1 MSEKPLISVVVP
13 VYNVAKYLKKSI
25 ESIVNQTYTNLE
37 IILVDDGSKDESGE
51 ICEDYSL
58 KDSRIIVI
66 HKPNGGLSDAR
77 NASIKQA
84 KGEYITFVDS
94 DDTIDYDMIE
104 FLYDLIL
111 KFHTKM
117 SICCQTEIF
126 ENTNKKNV
134 IGNNEKL
141 KLTGKECIRR
151 MLYHDIVDTSA
162 WAKLSSTELFKTV
175 KFPKG
180 KIYEDIATTY
190 KLFQKCDYVAC
201 GFESKYN
208 YMVRNDSLTR
218 VNFSE
223 NKFQLLE
230 MTDKMGVDV
239 VKIYPDLA
247 DAVLRRRVYARFA
260 LLNNMLD
267 IDESFIPARANIVNF
282 ILDNKKVVLTSNC
295 VPLRDKVG
303 IIALM
308 CGFCVYRF
316 MWNVYTYIKK

>member
-77 NASIKQA
+77 NAGIKQA

-180 KIYEDIATTY
+180 KILLQHINCF
-190 KLFQKCDYVAC
+190 KNVIML
-201 GFESKYN
+201 
-208 YMVRNDSLTR
+208 R
-218 VNFSE
+218 VDLKVNITIW
-223 NKFQLLE
+223 LE
-230 MTDKMGVDV
+230 M
-239 VKIYPDLA
+239 
-247 DAVLRRRVYARFA
+247 
-260 LLNNMLD
+260 
-267 IDESFIPARANIVNF
+267 
-282 ILDNKKVVLTSNC
+282 IL
-295 VPLRDKVG
+295 
-303 IIALM
+303 
-308 CGFCVYRF
+308 
-316 MWNVYTYIKK
+316 

>member
-1 MSEKPLISVVVP
+1 MNEKPLISVVVP

-37 IILVDDGSKDESGE
+37 IILVDDGSKDESGD

-77 NASIKQA
+77 NAGIKQA

-111 KFHTKM
+111 KFNTKM

-162 WAKLSSTELFKTV
+162 WAKLYSTKLFRTV

-190 KLFQKCDYVAC
+190 RLFQKCDY
-201 GFESKYN
+201 
-208 YMVRNDSLTR
+208 LTR
-218 VNFSE
+218 VHFSE

-230 MTDKMGVDV
+230 MTDKMGLDV
-239 VKIYPDLA
+239 IKFYPDLA

-267 IDESFIPARANIVNF
+267 IDESFIPARAKIVKF
-282 ILDNKKVVLTSNC
+282 ILDNKKVMLTSNC
-295 VPLRDKVG
+295 VPCRDKFG

-308 CGFCVYRF
+308 CGFCFYHF
-316 MWNVYTYIKK
+316 MWNVYTYIYK

>member
-1 MSEKPLISVVVP
+1 MNEKPLISVVVP

-37 IILVDDGSKDESGE
+37 IILVDDGSKDESGD

-77 NASIKQA
+77 NAGIKQA

-111 KFHTKM
+111 KFNTKM

-151 MLYHDIVDTSA
+151 MILLIHQHG
-162 WAKLSSTELFKTV
+162 L
-175 KFPKG
+175 
-180 KIYEDIATTY
+180 
-190 KLFQKCDYVAC
+190 
-201 GFESKYN
+201 N
-208 YMVRNDSLTR
+208 YILQSC
-218 VNFSE
+218 
-223 NKFQLLE
+223 LE
-230 MTDKMGVDV
+230 Q
-239 VKIYPDLA
+239 
-247 DAVLRRRVYARFA
+247 
-260 LLNNMLD
+260 
-267 IDESFIPARANIVNF
+267 
-282 ILDNKKVVLTSNC
+282 
-295 VPLRDKVG
+295 
-303 IIALM
+303 
-308 CGFCVYRF
+308 
-316 MWNVYTYIKK
+316 

>member
-1 MSEKPLISVVVP
+1 MKHISFVVP
-13 VYNVAKYLKKSI
+13 VFNEEA
-25 ESIVNQTYTNLE
+25 NLRE
-37 IILVDDGSKDESGE
+37 FYQRLTDIMSALPYEYDLTFVDDGSKDESGD

-77 NASIKQA
+77 NAGIKQA

-111 KFHTKM
+111 KFNTKM

-162 WAKLSSTELFKTV
+162 WAKLYSTKLFRTV

-190 KLFQKCDYVAC
+190 RLFQKCDYVAC

-218 VNFSE
+218 VHFSE

-230 MTDKMGVDV
+230 MTDKMGLDV
-239 VKIYPDLA
+239 IKFYPDLA

-267 IDESFIPARANIVNF
+267 IDESFIPARAKIVKF
-282 ILDNKKVVLTSNC
+282 ILDNKKVMLTSNC
-295 VPLRDKVG
+295 VPCRDKFG

-308 CGFCVYRF
+308 CGFCFYHF
-316 MWNVYTYIKK
+316 MWNVYTYIYK

>member
-77 NASIKQA
+77 NAGIKQA

-117 SICCQTEIF
+117 SIC
-126 ENTNKKNV
+126 
-134 IGNNEKL
+134 
-141 KLTGKECIRR
+141 
-151 MLYHDIVDTSA
+151 
-162 WAKLSSTELFKTV
+162 
-175 KFPKG
+175 
-180 KIYEDIATTY
+180 
-190 KLFQKCDYVAC
+190 
-201 GFESKYN
+201 
-208 YMVRNDSLTR
+208 
-218 VNFSE
+218 
-223 NKFQLLE
+223 
-230 MTDKMGVDV
+230 
-239 VKIYPDLA
+239 
-247 DAVLRRRVYARFA
+247 
-260 LLNNMLD
+260 
-267 IDESFIPARANIVNF
+267 
-282 ILDNKKVVLTSNC
+282 
-295 VPLRDKVG
+295 
-303 IIALM
+303 
-308 CGFCVYRF
+308 
-316 MWNVYTYIKK
+316 

>member
-1 MSEKPLISVVVP
+1 
-13 VYNVAKYLKKSI
+13 
-25 ESIVNQTYTNLE
+25 
-37 IILVDDGSKDESGE
+37 
-51 ICEDYSL
+51 
-58 KDSRIIVI
+58 
-66 HKPNGGLSDAR
+66 
-77 NASIKQA
+77 
-84 KGEYITFVDS
+84 
-94 DDTIDYDMIE
+94 
-104 FLYDLIL
+104 
-111 KFHTKM
+111 
-117 SICCQTEIF
+117 
-126 ENTNKKNV
+126 
-134 IGNNEKL
+134 
-141 KLTGKECIRR
+141 

-295 VPLRDKVG
+295 VPLRYKVG